1 MPITRMDLMTMA
13 PKANEVTG
21 YKVNQNQKPVNEQI
35 VINENMQK
43 TVQHN
48 SQQTIRKS
56 DVDNPE
62 YRYDAKEKGNNQY
75 QGKQKK
81 NSKKK
86 EEKGKNN
93 KYGYIDEKHIDIS
106 I

>member
-13 PKANEVTG
+13 PKANEATG
-21 YKVNQNQKPVNEQI
+21 FKVNQNQKPVNEQVI
-35 VINENMQK
+35 INENMQK
-43 TVQHN
+43 TVKHN

-56 DVDNPE
+56 DTDNPE

-86 EEKGKNN
+86 EEKEKNN
-93 KYGYIDEKHIDIS
+93 KYGYIGEKHIDIS